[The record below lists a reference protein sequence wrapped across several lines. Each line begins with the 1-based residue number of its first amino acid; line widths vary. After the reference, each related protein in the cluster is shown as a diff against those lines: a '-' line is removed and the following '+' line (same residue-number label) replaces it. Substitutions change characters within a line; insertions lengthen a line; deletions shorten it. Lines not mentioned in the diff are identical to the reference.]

1 MVYAD
6 FECILVVEYNRKQ
19 NPNESYTN
27 EYQKHVACNYVI
39 NQYVLMIKFSKLFKS
54 YLGEDGVY
62 KFISSVV
69 EVSKYQRCDDKT
81 F

>member
-1 MVYAD
+1 MVNKWLRWLRKANMLHSKVKSPFMVYAD

-39 NQYVLMIKFSKLFKS
+39 N
-54 YLGEDGVY
+54 
-62 KFISSVV
+62 
-69 EVSKYQRCDDKT
+69 
-81 F
+81 